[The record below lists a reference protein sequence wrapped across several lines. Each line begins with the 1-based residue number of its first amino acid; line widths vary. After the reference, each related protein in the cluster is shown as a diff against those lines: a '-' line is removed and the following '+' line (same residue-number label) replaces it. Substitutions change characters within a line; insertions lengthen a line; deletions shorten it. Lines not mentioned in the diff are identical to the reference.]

1 MNTSNYICI
10 IADDLTGAN
19 DTSLQFFLQGCKT
32 QVSFG
37 EEISIDETLN
47 TEVFAMSTESRNVSS
62 EVAVEKIKNISD
74 NILNEYNFEFVY
86 KKIDSVLR
94 GNVAQE
100 IMTLV
105 ESLNFDAAIVFP
117 AFPNEGRTT
126 VGGYHLLKGVP
137 LQRTEFSR
145 DPACPITESNIL
157 NLLRHQLG
165 EDKEDIVDLISLDT
179 VMKGAG
185 PILSKLNELLS
196 KGKKIIVADAV
207 YTTDLE
213 QIALAVTKCTYNLL
227 PCGSAGAAQAL
238 SKIWHPNNC
247 DDKVVSPELPN
258 LPKLVVS
265 GSATELTAS
274 QIKRLQENDNIE
286 NTYFIAI
293 KPENIFTNDFE
304 EIAQRISNN
313 LVKDNVVVVHSASL
327 IENAELLNSLLLEY
341 EITRE
346 AFISKIC
353 DYLAAITR
361 SVLSQKQAILVAVGG
376 ETSYKCCR
384 AIGSKNLQILD
395 TVAPAIPLGVDHK
408 GQLIVTKSGNLGTQN
423 TLVDIVRYFEQDK

>member
-196 KGKKIIVADAV
+196 KGKK
-207 YTTDLE
+207 
-213 QIALAVTKCTYNLL
+213 
-227 PCGSAGAAQAL
+227 
-238 SKIWHPNNC
+238 NNC
-247 DDKVVSPELPN
+247 
-258 LPKLVVS
+258 
-265 GSATELTAS
+265 
-274 QIKRLQENDNIE
+274 
-286 NTYFIAI
+286 
-293 KPENIFTNDFE
+293 
-304 EIAQRISNN
+304 
-313 LVKDNVVVVHSASL
+313 
-327 IENAELLNSLLLEY
+327 
-341 EITRE
+341 
-346 AFISKIC
+346 C
-353 DYLAAITR
+353 
-361 SVLSQKQAILVAVGG
+361 
-376 ETSYKCCR
+376 
-384 AIGSKNLQILD
+384 
-395 TVAPAIPLGVDHK
+395 
-408 GQLIVTKSGNLGTQN
+408 
-423 TLVDIVRYFEQDK
+423 